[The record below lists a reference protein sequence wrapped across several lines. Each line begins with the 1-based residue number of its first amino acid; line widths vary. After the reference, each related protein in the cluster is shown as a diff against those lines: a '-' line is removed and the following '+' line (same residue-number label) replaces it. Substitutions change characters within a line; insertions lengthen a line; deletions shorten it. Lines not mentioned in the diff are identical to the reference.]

1 MSSNSSSGRYSTD
14 LLEVPGVAFDVEIA
28 DPTERIQA
36 YLDSYQ
42 ASVPGSEA
50 EVRILA
56 SYLADQ
62 LNESNA
68 YITVPKGFDDKLMR
82 EHLQLISA
90 QNSNEK
96 TTVSF
101 LLRPGPNLLNRLG
114 NVHGGAV
121 ALIYDMC
128 TTMCTAPIARKGF
141 WQFGGVSRSLA
152 VTYLRPVKA
161 DMEILIECEV
171 LQIGTRLATIRGQ
184 MRDRLTGNLLS
195 VAEHHKASI
204 EFAEP
209 KAKV

>member
-50 EVRILA
+50 E
-56 SYLADQ
+56 
-62 LNESNA
+62 
-68 YITVPKGFDDKLMR
+68 GFDDKLMR

-90 QNSNEK
+90 LSSNEK

-121 ALIYDMC
+121 ALVYDMC